1 MDGESTNS
9 EPTLDARVAAVQNDV
24 AHLALRLDHVESSV
38 EQTRDELKDSIV
50 GVVQEIKEMRVEQD
64 LNLKLTKDELKS
76 DMRELKSDMRGI
88 EKGLKSDMRELKSDM
103 HGIEK
108 GLKSDMRELKSE
120 LKSDIAGIR
129 DDNKEMLRDLKSDNA
144 EVRSDMRTEMG
155 HDRKVLYAFCGTA
168 IVTMLG
174 LLAKGVLY

>member
-155 HDRKVLYAFCGTA
+155 YDRKVLYALCGTA